1 LEGLISRS
9 CTDYCHHDLKVIG
22 QAALLQ
28 QARNNGV
35 TGSSRESTTGT
46 QDRSTD
52 ISIHLSPAQRG
63 EPDSLGADL
72 VAPTIRLHH
81 SPKQQNLPDAY
92 HKQVQGPRGTR
103 QPYSGPQQP
112 YSTYRGTMRT
122 QTRLLYRIRLLSTGF
137 VCSPSH
143 SSSFA
148 ISRRSIVLGSFQR
161 LPLSSPYSSPY
172 K

>member
-1 LEGLISRS
+1 MENRRSGSDGTPVVLLLLHHLLLPQLQPQQSLSRQ
-9 CTDYCHHDLKVIG
+9 LV
-22 QAALLQ
+22 
-28 QARNNGV
+28 R
-35 TGSSRESTTGT
+35 GSSRESTTGT

-52 ISIHLSPAQRG
+52 ISIHLSPARRG
-63 EPDSLGADL
+63 EPDSLGADS

-103 QPYSGPQQP
+103 QPYS
-112 YSTYRGTMRT
+112 TYLGTMQT

-137 VCSPSH
+137 ICSSSR
-143 SSSFA
+143 SSSFHH
-148 ISRRSIVLGSFQR
+148 RSPFFSLGSFQCS
-161 LPLSSPYSSPY
+161 PASSPYSSPY